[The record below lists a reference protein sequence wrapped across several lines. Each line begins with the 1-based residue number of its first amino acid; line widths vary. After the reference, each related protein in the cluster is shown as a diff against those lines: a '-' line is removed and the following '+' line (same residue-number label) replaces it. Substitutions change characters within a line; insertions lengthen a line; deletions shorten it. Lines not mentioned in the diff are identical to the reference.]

1 MTGTRSWVGTA
12 PQTPSS
18 SPLRRD
24 VMAAFTFSELTPTAF
39 LDRSARV
46 FPERTAVVDGDRR
59 FTYREFAD
67 RARRLAG
74 ALAARGV
81 APGDRVAALCTNSST
96 MLELHNGVPWAGA
109 VLVPLNTRLKAGE
122 LEYVLVHSGAA
133 VLVADAAFAALA
145 TEVAAAVGIPV
156 VVAGGD
162 ADEYEQLLTSAE
174 PLARPCADEEGLLA
188 LNYTSGT
195 TGRPKGV
202 MYHHRGAY
210 LQSLAMAMHTG
221 LGPSSRYLWTLP
233 MFHCDGWCFP
243 WAVSAA
249 GAAHVCLPRVDPS
262 HIWRLLRTE
271 GITHFSA
278 APTVLTMIASADEA
292 AEGPLDLQV
301 HVQTGGAPPTPTLL
315 RRMSDLNMEITHL
328 YGLTETYGPLAI
340 NQWHPEWDDLPGE
353 RQAELKARQG
363 TGNIIA
369 DPLRVVTEDGDDV
382 PADGASIGEI
392 VARGNDVMGG
402 YYLDDEATAA
412 ATLAGTADGAA
423 WFRTGDLAVVHP
435 DGYLE
440 IRDRSKDI
448 IISGGENISSVE
460 VERAIDAHPAVLES
474 AVVGAPHEKW
484 GEVPVAYVTLR
495 PDADVDDA
503 QLAAFVRSRLAGFKV
518 PKTFV
523 YGDLPK
529 TSTGKVQKNLL
540 RGRVV
545 G

>member
-1 MTGTRSWVGTA
+1 
-12 PQTPSS
+12 
-18 SPLRRD
+18 
-24 VMAAFTFSELTPTAF
+24 MAAFTFSQLTPTAF
-39 LDRSARV
+39 LERSARV
-46 FPERTAVVDGDRR
+46 FPDRTAVIDGDRR
-59 FTYREFAD
+59 FSYREFAD
-67 RARRLAG
+67 RSRRLAG
-74 ALAARGV
+74 ALDARGV
-81 APGDRVAALCTNSST
+81 FPGDRVAALCSNSST
-96 MLELHNGVPWAGA
+96 MLELHHGVPWAGA
-109 VLVPLNTRLKAGE
+109 VLVPLNVRLSAEE
-122 LEYVLVHSGAA
+122 LEYILRHCGARL
-133 VLVADAAFAALA
+133 LVADAQLAGTAAG
-145 TEVAAAVGIPV
+145 VAAEVGIPL

-162 ADEYEQLLTSAE
+162 ADEYEQLLAGAQ
-174 PLARPCADEEGLLA
+174 PLARRCEDERGLLA

-210 LQSLAMAMHTG
+210 LQALAMAMHTALNPG
-221 LGPSSRYLWTLP
+221 SRYLWTLP

-249 GAAHVCLPRVDPS
+249 GAAHVCLPRIDPPE
-262 HIWRLLRTE
+262 IWRLLRTE

-278 APTVLTMIASADEA
+278 APTVLTMIAHAEEA
-292 AEGPLDLQV
+292 GAGPLDVRV

-315 RRMSDLNMEITHL
+315 ARMSALNMDVTHL

-363 TGNIIA
+363 TGNVIA
-369 DPLRVVTEDGDDV
+369 DALRVVTADGDDV
-382 PADGASIGEI
+382 PADGETLGEI
-392 VARGNDVMGG
+392 VARGNDVMRG
-402 YYLDDEATAA
+402 YYLDEEATQD

-460 VERAIDAHPAVLES
+460 VERALAAHPAVLES

-484 GEVPVAYVTLR
+484 GEVPVAYVELR
-495 PDADVDDA
+495 PDTDVDDA
-503 QLAAFVRSRLAGFKV
+503 QLAAFVRSRLAAFKV
-518 PKTFV
+518 PKKFV
-523 YGDLPK
+523 YGELPK

-540 RGRVV
+540 RDRVV

>member
-1 MTGTRSWVGTA
+1 V
-12 PQTPSS
+12 
-18 SPLRRD
+18 
-24 VMAAFTFSELTPTAF
+24 AAFTFSQLTPTSF
-39 LDRSARV
+39 LERSARV
-46 FPERTAVVDGDRR
+46 FPDRTAVIDGDRR

-67 RARRLAG
+67 RSRRLAG

-81 APGDRVAALCTNSST
+81 SPGDRVAALCSNSAA

-109 VLVPLNTRLKAGE
+109 VLVPLNIRLSAPE
-122 LEYVLVHSGAA
+122 LAYILEHSGARL
-133 VLVADAAFAALA
+133 LVTDGQFAGTAA
-145 TEVAAAVGIPV
+145 EAAATVGIPV

-162 ADEYEQLLTSAE
+162 ADEYEQFLAGADELT
-174 PLARPCADEEGLLA
+174 LACADERGLLA

-210 LQSLAMAMHTG
+210 LQAMAMAMHTG
-221 LGPSSRYLWTLP
+221 LGPASSYLWTLP

-249 GAAHVCLPRVDPS
+249 GATHVCLPRIEPAR
-262 HIWRLLRTE
+262 IWRLLREE

-278 APTVLTMIASADEA
+278 APTVLTMIASAPEA
-292 AEGPLDLQV
+292 AAGPVEPHV

-315 RRMSDLNMEITHL
+315 ARMSALNMDVTHL

-340 NQWHPEWDDLPGE
+340 NQWHPEWDDLPGDQ
-353 RQAELKARQG
+353 QAELKARQG
-363 TGNIIA
+363 TGNVVA
-369 DPLRVVTEDGDDV
+369 DALRVVSRDGADV
-382 PADGASIGEI
+382 PADGETIGEI
-392 VARGNDVMGG
+392 VARGNDVMLG
-402 YYLDDEATAA
+402 YYADEEATAA
-412 ATLAGTADGAA
+412 ATLGGADGEPG

-460 VERAIDAHPAVLES
+460 VERALDAHPAVLES
-474 AVVGAPHEKW
+474 AVVGRPHEKW
-484 GEVPVAYVTLR
+484 GEVPVAHVALR
-495 PDADVDDA
+495 PDATANGDE
-503 QLAAFVRSRLAGFKV
+503 LASFVRSRRAAFKV
-518 PKTFV
+518 PKDFV
-523 YGDLPK
+523 FGDLPK

-540 RGRVV
+540 RDRETG
-545 G
+545 

>member
-1 MTGTRSWVGTA
+1 
-12 PQTPSS
+12 
-18 SPLRRD
+18 
-24 VMAAFTFSELTPTAF
+24 MATFSSAPLTPTAF

-81 APGDRVAALCTNSST
+81 SPGNRVAALCTNSSA

-122 LEYVLVHSGAA
+122 LEYILRHSGAV
-133 VLVADAAFAALA
+133 VLVADAAFAATA

-156 VVAGGD
+156 VVAGGE
-162 ADEYEQLLTSAE
+162 ADEYEQLLASAE
-174 PLARPCADEEGLLA
+174 PLARPCADEWGLLA

-202 MYHHRGAY
+202 MYSHRGAY
-210 LQSLAMAMHTG
+210 LQAMAMALHTG
-221 LGPSSRYLWTLP
+221 LGPGSQYLWTLP

-243 WAVSAA
+243 WAVSAG
-249 GAAHVCLPRVDPS
+249 GATHVCLPRVEPAR
-262 HIWRLLRTE
+262 IWQLLRTE

-278 APTVLTMIASADEA
+278 APTVLTMIANAEEA
-292 AEGPLDLQV
+292 EAGPV
-301 HVQTGGAPPTPTLL
+301 SPRVAVQTGGAPPTPTLL
-315 RRMSDLNMEITHL
+315 ARMSALNMDVTHL
-328 YGLTETYGPLAI
+328 YGLTETYGPVAV

-363 TGNIIA
+363 VANVVA
-369 DPLRVVTEDGDDV
+369 QPLRVVGEDGADV
-382 PADGASIGEI
+382 PRDGETIGEI
-392 VARGNDVMGG
+392 VARGNDVMLG
-402 YYLDDEATAA
+402 YYQDEEATAK
-412 ATLAGTADGAA
+412 ATLPGPDGGPG

-460 VERAIDAHPAVLES
+460 VERALDAHPAVLES
-474 AVVGAPHEKW
+474 AVVAEPHEKW
-484 GEVPVAYVTLR
+484 GEVPVAHVTLR
-495 PDADVDDA
+495 PGSEVTDEE
-503 QLAAFVRSRLAGFKV
+503 LGAFVRSRLAGFKV
-518 PKTFV
+518 PKRFV

-529 TSTGKVQKNLL
+529 TSTGKVQKNEL
-540 RGRVV
+540 RGRSS

>member
-1 MTGTRSWVGTA
+1 
-12 PQTPSS
+12 
-18 SPLRRD
+18 
-24 VMAAFTFSELTPTAF
+24 MAAFTFSQLTPTAF
-39 LDRSARV
+39 LERSARV
-46 FPERTAVVDGDRR
+46 FPDRTAVIDGKRR
-59 FTYREFAD
+59 FTYQEFAD
-67 RARRLAG
+67 RSRRLAG
-74 ALAARGV
+74 ALGPRGV
-81 APGDRVAALCTNSST
+81 FPGDRVAALCQNSSA

-109 VLVPLNTRLKAGE
+109 VLVPLNVRLSAEE
-122 LEYVLVHSGAA
+122 LEYILRHCGARL
-133 VLVADAAFAALA
+133 LVADDQLAATAA
-145 TEVAAAVGIPV
+145 EVASAVGIPL

-162 ADEYEQLLTSAE
+162 ADEYEQMLADAE
-174 PLARPCADEEGLLA
+174 PLARRCEDERALLA

-210 LQSLAMAMHTG
+210 LQSLAMAMHSG

-249 GAAHVCLPRVDPS
+249 GAAHVCLPKIDPQE
-262 HIWRLLRTE
+262 IWRLLRTE

-278 APTVLTMIASADEA
+278 APTVLTMIASAAEA
-292 AEGPLDLQV
+292 EQGALERPV

-315 RRMSDLNMEITHL
+315 ARMSGLNMEVTHL

-340 NQWHPEWDDLPGE
+340 NQWHPEWDDLPPE

-363 TGNIIA
+363 TGNVIA
-369 DPLRVVTEDGDDV
+369 DALRVVTEDGTDV
-382 PADGASIGEI
+382 AADGESIGEI
-392 VARGNDVMGG
+392 VARGNDVMRG
-402 YYLDDEATAA
+402 YYLDDDATAA
-412 ATLAGTADGAA
+412 ATLVGTGDGAA
-423 WFRTGDLAVVHP
+423 WFRTGDLAVIHP
-435 DGYLE
+435 DGYIE

-474 AVVGAPHEKW
+474 AVVGEPHEKW

-495 PDADVDDA
+495 PDAEVDDG

-518 PKTFV
+518 PKRFL
-523 YGDLPK
+523 YGELPK

-540 RGRVV
+540 RNRDHG
-545 G
+545 